1 MDFFEFAIA
10 TFGIFLGGFAIFMH
24 YRHKERTS
32 GVISN
37 PTDTKTA
44 ERLIA
49 LMEKMEK
56 RIATLEKILDAEAPH
71 WREKNNQNGDL

>member
-1 MDFFEFAIA
+1 MEFFEFAIA

-24 YRHKERTS
+24 YRHKERVS
-32 GVISN
+32 GNITN
-37 PTDTKTA
+37 PNEAKAA
-44 ERLIA
+44 ERLIT

-71 WREKNNQNGDL
+71 WREKNNQDGGA